1 MANTLLTPDMITREA
16 LRILHQKC
24 NIIGNMDRQY
34 DNSFAQ
40 SGAKIGNTLRIRNP
54 IQYGTGTGATMA
66 TGTGADSTETSTT
79 LTVNS
84 QRHVPM
90 RFTSNELT
98 MKIDDFSSR
107 HIEPAMAVLAAK
119 IENDVANNL
128 ADEIYNQVNAGTKV
142 EFTDVMEG
150 RRMLVNGLAPANDQC
165 AILDPQANADLVNDL
180 KGLFHD
186 SSAIKKQYREGM
198 MGRTAGFDF
207 YENTILDGHTTGA
220 EGGGAAY
227 DVNGASQT
235 GSTLAVSVGTKTIKE
250 GDVFTIAGVNS
261 VHPESKADTGELQQ
275 FVALADAAGAGNL
288 SISPAIT
295 PTGPSQNV
303 TASPANGA
311 AITFA
316 GAASTA
322 YKKSLLFQKGFAT
335 FATADLALPK
345 GVHFASRQVFDG
357 ISMRIVQDYDVVK
370 DRILTRCD
378 VLYGYKMLRP
388 QLAVKILHT

>member
-1 MANTLLTPDMITREA
+1 
-16 LRILHQKC
+16 
-24 NIIGNMDRQY
+24 
-34 DNSFAQ
+34 
-40 SGAKIGNTLRIRNP
+40 
-54 IQYGTGTGATMA
+54 MA
-66 TGTGADSTETSTT
+66 TGTGADTTETSTT

-90 RFTSNELT
+90 RFTSNELS

-142 EFTDVMEG
+142 EFTDIMEG
-150 RRMLVNGLAPANDQC
+150 RKLLVNGLAPANDQC

-186 SSAIKKQYREGM
+186 STAIKKQYKEGM

-220 EGGGAAY
+220 EGGGSAY

-275 FVALADAAGAGNL
+275 FVALANATGAGNL

-295 PTGPSQNV
+295 VSGPSQNV

-388 QLAVKILHT
+388 QLAVKVLHT